1 MDDTSS
7 GQPMIPGY
15 RDLELIGRG
24 GFAAV
29 YRAHDDARNRT
40 VAIKVLTLGL
50 DDPVGR
56 SLFDREAKGAGS
68 LSDHPHIVTLYDS
81 GFLADGRPYLV
92 MEHCP
97 HGSVR
102 VAADEPASL
111 EDVLELGV
119 KLAGALATAHA
130 RGILHRDV
138 KPENVLVTQYHEPAL
153 CDFGIASMADRGD
166 ATTLH
171 AMTPTYAAPEVLD
184 LGKASEAS
192 DLYSLGATLYRLLA
206 GRPPFGSATTD
217 GLHRFLTSVVAEPL
231 PPIGRDDVPAVVE
244 DLLRSCMAKSP
255 ADRPASAEQLGRSLQ
270 EAQRALGLE
279 PTRLTVGTASMTSPL
294 TGGGSM
300 SAPDAVTS
308 AGAPAAPSTREGDG
322 SAADS
327 LAPPPPSPSRS
338 GAADEGERTVAGR
351 RRVRVAD
358 ASADA
363 AADLLSPGPPLW
375 LLVLV
380 TTAVALVVALV
391 VFLGFR

>member
-1 MDDTSS
+1 VDDTSS
-7 GQPMIPGY
+7 GQPMVPGY

-111 EDVLELGV
+111 EEVLELGV

-217 GLHRFLTSVVAEPL
+217 GLHRFLTNVVAEPL

-270 EAQRALGLE
+270 EAQRTLGLE
-279 PTRLTVGTASMTSPL
+279 PTRLTVGAASAS
-294 TGGGSM
+294 TGGAAISD
-300 SAPDAVTS
+300 PDAVTR
-308 AGAPAAPSTREGDG
+308 AGAQPAASTQEGDG
-322 SAADS
+322 PVADAS
-327 LAPPPPSPSRS
+327 SPPPPPPVARS
-338 GAADEGERTVAGR
+338 GGDDEGERTVAGR
-351 RRVRVAD
+351 RRARVAEE
-358 ASADA
+358 SADA
-363 AADLLSPGPPLW
+363 TADPVAPGPPLW
-375 LLVLV
+375 VFVLV
-380 TTAVALVVALV
+380 GLAVAMLVALG
-391 VFLGFR
+391 VFLGLR